1 MLNGTGKKISQYRE
15 LRGLTKTEL
24 ATRVGWPRAT
34 QVAYERGERTPP
46 PHKLEKIAEELEVS
60 VNALRDY
67 GVQSVESVMA
77 LLTSVEDVYGLVPSE
92 DGASLVVDPDAGE
105 SALMSEALKA
115 WAEKRNEYLE
125 GKMSRY
131 AYEEWKARAW

>member
-67 GVQSVESVMA
+67 EVQSAESMMA
-77 LLTSVEDVYGLVPSE
+77 LLVSVEDAYSLVLSV
-92 DGASLVVDPDAGE
+92 DGISLVVDPDTEE
-105 SALMSEALKA
+105 SALMPEALKRGLKSA
-115 WAEKRNEYLE
+115 T
-125 GKMSRY
+125 SI
-131 AYEEWKARAW
+131 